1 MSELTINQ
9 QLNQGNEPNLNQE
22 MGDMPSQHFA
32 PAENPAGEKIKQI
45 LRAETGEGSIGD
57 YIEHP
62 MNFNQSKSVARI
74 LRGLTG
80 IMGNLNLAI
89 IDVGL
94 GVLELFKG
102 EKKNVLGDGNS
113 RSIT

>member
-9 QLNQGNEPNLNQE
+9 QLNQEPNLNDISDE
-22 MGDMPSQHFA
+22 LPSQHFA
-32 PAENPAGEKIKQI
+32 PAENQAAEKLKQI
-45 LRAETGEGSIGD
+45 FSAETGAGSIGE

-62 MNFNQSKSVARI
+62 LNFNQSKSVARI

-102 EKKNVLGDGNS
+102 EKKNVFSDGGS
-113 RSIT
+113 KSIT